1 MRDGLP
7 TLRVGVR
14 MVASLC
20 LPHRLPG
27 GSEKARGGMEGG
39 WVNGQS
45 AWDVCVWMVRGLAVR
60 QYYLVYTASS
70 RLSRVA

>member
-14 MVASLC
+14 MVANSC

-27 GSEKARGGMEGG
+27 GSEKAKGGMGG

-45 AWDVCVWMVRGLAVR
+45 VWDVCVQMVRGLAVR

-70 RLSRVA
+70 SFSRVA